1 MRWVVA
7 AAVVSLLAGGC
18 SATQTA
24 PTLPEPDVDLGLGD
38 VVLLTW
44 TTRAHEG
51 LLGYALEPGRISV
64 DSHRRVVEGETR
76 FVPNA
81 QKMHVVVSNGQHADV
96 HAGIGLV
103 SAGGGAEHATHV
115 EYDVTITGYLEL
127 APEAL
132 HYVKNSGCCIN
143 GNTSTSCGDWYV
155 VRLMRGSGKAQYLQ
169 KLGVNVD
176 IQGANVVRASGG
188 TTFQRLNEMSFEDT
202 YFAYEV
208 VPLSGLCTQVP
219 PDEELEAM
227 SVQAPPNC
235 WAQVVNPDGTRNSH
249 SWYLQSQDLCAAVA
263 QNFCKSA
270 PTAAGCHVTFG
281 GDGQTQQVALS
292 SMPSQPAMTG
302 NATTGAAAPTQTSSA
317 AGGGAGGAPGTVS
330 PAERALGGT
339 GGAATSSDAHTGNL
353 GAPTAGHDAHRGGNR
368 KPKKRR

>member
-1 MRWVVA
+1 M
-7 AAVVSLLAGGC
+7 SLLAGGC
-18 SATQTA
+18 SGTQSA

-44 TTRAHEG
+44 TTRAQEG

-64 DSHRRVVEGETR
+64 DSHRRVVEGEPR

-115 EYDVTITGYLEL
+115 EYDVTVTGYLEL

-132 HYVKNSGCCIN
+132 HYLKSSGCCIN
-143 GNTSTSCGDWYV
+143 GNTSTSCGEWYV

-176 IQGANVVRASGG
+176 VQGANVVRASGG

-263 QNFCKSA
+263 RNFCKNA
-270 PTAAGCHVTFG
+270 PAAAGCHVTYG
-281 GDGQTQQVALS
+281 GEGQTQQVALS
-292 SMPSQPAMTG
+292 STLTPTLAPTPTTAQPVVGAS
-302 NATTGAAAPTQTSSA
+302 ATAGAAAPTQTSLV
-317 AGGGAGGAPGTVS
+317 AGGGAGGAPAASAVE
-330 PAERALGGT
+330 PLGGT
-339 GGAATSSDAHTGNL
+339 GGAATSSDVNTVKL
-353 GAPTAGHDAHRGGNR
+353 GAPTAGDGAHRGGSH